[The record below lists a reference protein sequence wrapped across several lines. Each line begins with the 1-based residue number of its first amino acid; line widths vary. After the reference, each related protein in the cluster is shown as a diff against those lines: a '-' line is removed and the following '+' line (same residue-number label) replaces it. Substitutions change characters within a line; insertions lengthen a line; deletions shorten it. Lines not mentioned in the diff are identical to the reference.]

1 MSQRVYNRR
10 KAKGFFA
17 QVQQVILHPV
27 AFFEALPEQAESR
40 TWLMAAFLILLL
52 IAYSAV
58 QQKATVPEDFSMSTS
73 NPVQQQVITGLMAA
87 FGLMIAWLVQAALL
101 LPVAILSQ
109 RKANFALNL
118 HITIWASL
126 PFALL
131 AMIQIAYLWAGGPI
145 GGAGLAP
152 AISSVMPYETMTSA
166 WGIFLLN
173 MAEQF
178 TLFGLWNLALLYL
191 GARHSIQGAKG
202 NLGIVLAFLLI
213 WLILL
218 LIVPTIIETMTVQ
231 QAVFS

>member
-27 AFFEALPEQAESR
+27 AFFEALPEQGESR

-52 IAYSAV
+52 IGYSAV
-58 QQKATVPEDFSMSTS
+58 QQKAAVPEDFSMSAS

-101 LPVAILSQ
+101 IPVALLSQ
-109 RKANFALNL
+109 GKANFALNL
-118 HITIWASL
+118 HIAIWSSL

-131 AMIQIAYLWAGGPI
+131 AMIQIAYIWAGGPI

-191 GARHSIQGAKG
+191 GARYSMKG
-202 NLGIVLAFLLI
+202 NLGIVLLFLLV
-213 WLILL
+213 WVFLL
-218 LIVPTIIETMTVQ
+218 LMVTSLVDVMSVPSAT
-231 QAVFS
+231 FN

>member
-10 KAKGFFA
+10 KTKGFFA

-52 IAYSAV
+52 IGYSAV
-58 QQKATVPEDFSMSTS
+58 QQQAAVPEDFGMSTS

-87 FGLMIAWLVQAALL
+87 FGLIIAWLVQAALL
-101 LPVAILSQ
+101 IPVAMLSK

-118 HITIWASL
+118 HIAIWSSL
-126 PFALL
+126 PFSIL
-131 AMIQIAYLWAGGPI
+131 AMVQIAYLWAGGPI

-152 AISSVMPYETMTSA
+152 AIRSVMPYETMTSA
-166 WGIFLLN
+166 WGIFVLN
-173 MAEQF
+173 FAEQF

-191 GARHSIQGAKG
+191 GARHSIKG
-202 NLGIVLAFLLI
+202 NLGIALAFLII
-213 WLILL
+213 WVILL
-218 LIVPTIIETMTVQ
+218 LLVPTMIETMTVQ
-231 QAVFS
+231 QTI

>member
-52 IAYSAV
+52 IGYSAV
-58 QQKATVPEDFSMSTS
+58 QQKAAVPEDFSMSTS
-73 NPVQQQVITGLMAA
+73 NPVQQHVITGLMAA

-101 LPVAILSQ
+101 LLVAILSQ

-118 HITIWASL
+118 HIAIWSSL

-131 AMIQIAYLWAGGPI
+131 AMIQIAYIWAGGPI

-152 AISSVMPYETMTSA
+152 AISSVMPYETMTSV

-173 MAEQF
+173 VAEQF

-202 NLGIVLAFLLI
+202 NIGIVLAFLLI

-231 QAVFS
+231 QAS

>member
-40 TWLMAAFLILLL
+40 TWLIAAFLILLM

-58 QQKATVPEDFSMSTS
+58 QQKAAVPEDFSMSTS

-101 LPVAILSQ
+101 LLVALLSQ

-118 HITIWASL
+118 HITIWSSL

-152 AISSVMPYETMTSA
+152 AISSVMSYETMTSA

-173 MAEQF
+173 VAEQF

-191 GARHSIQGAKG
+191 GSRHSIQNAKG
-202 NLGIVLAFLLI
+202 SMGIVLAFLII
-213 WLILL
+213 WVILL
-218 LIVPTIIETMTVQ
+218 LLVPTIIETMTVQ
-231 QAVFS
+231 TF

>member
-10 KAKGFFA
+10 KTKGFFA

-27 AFFEALPEQAESR
+27 AFFESLPEQAESR

-52 IAYSAV
+52 IGYSAV
-58 QQKATVPEDFSMSTS
+58 QQAAAVPEDFSMSSS

-87 FGLMIAWLVQAALL
+87 FGLILAWLVQAALL
-101 LPVAILSQ
+101 IPVAILSK
-109 RKANFALNL
+109 RKTNFALNL
-118 HITIWASL
+118 HIAIWSSL
-126 PFALL
+126 PFAIL

-152 AISSVMPYETMTSA
+152 AISSVMSYETLSSA

-173 MAEQF
+173 LAEQF

-191 GARHSIQGAKG
+191 GARHSIKG

-213 WLILL
+213 WVFLL
-218 LIVPTIIETMTVQ
+218 LMVTTVVDVTSVPSAT
-231 QAVFS
+231 FN